1 MISEGTKRIERNI
14 TESKDKTTDSPLKT
28 SIKFGI
34 FDWIDRNQLTLPELY
49 EQRLKLIECAE
60 EKGFYCYHI
69 AEHHGSPLNM
79 TPSPSLF
86 LAAAAQRTTRIRL
99 GTLVYVLPAYN
110 PLRLIEEICML
121 DNLSRGRLDVGVGR
135 GISPIEMSFF
145 NIDVQQSRD
154 MFHEA
159 LDALVSALAT
169 GKLSYQGRYFSF
181 NDVELKIEP
190 FQRPYPP
197 LWYPTNS
204 SDSMSWLAQEGFN
217 TVVHYQSMPV
227 IRELFD
233 SYKRVQNEHRLDKHR
248 LNAHVTEPLYG
259 ISRHVYVG
267 ETDTKAWEDA
277 KTALAQ
283 FNENTGYLQSKRGD
297 NQRKNYL
304 SDFEARRAEGLYIAG
319 APETVREEVRKH
331 LEITGSNYFVG
342 SFCFGNLTTE
352 QAMNSL
358 RLFAE
363 EVMPAFKASSTER

>member
-1 MISEGTKRIERNI
+1 VISEDTKRIERNI
-14 TESKDKTTDSPLKT
+14 TESKDKITDLPLKT
-28 SIKFGI
+28 PIKFGI
-34 FDWIDRNQLTLPELY
+34 FDWIDHNQLALPDLY
-49 EQRLKLIECAE
+49 EQRLKLMESADRN
-60 EKGFYCYHI
+60 GFYCYHI

-79 TPSPSLF
+79 TPSPSIF
-86 LAAAAQRTTRIRL
+86 LAAAAQRTERIRL

-154 MFHEA
+154 MFREA
-159 LDALVSALAT
+159 LDAVTSALAT
-169 GKLSYQGRYFSF
+169 GELSFQGRYFSF
-181 NDVELKIEP
+181 KNVELQIEP

-204 SDSMSWLAQEGFN
+204 SDSMNWLAQEGFN

-233 SYKRVQNEHRLDKHR
+233 LYKRVQEEHRLNKHR

-259 ISRHVYVG
+259 ISRHVYIG

-277 KTALAQ
+277 KAALAQ

-331 LEITGSNYFVG
+331 LEITGSNYFVS

-352 QAMNSL
+352 QATNSL

-363 EVMPAFKASSTER
+363 EVMPAFKTSSTER

>member
-1 MISEGTKRIERNI
+1 VISEDTKRIERNI
-14 TESKDKTTDSPLKT
+14 TESKDKITDLPLKT
-28 SIKFGI
+28 PIKFGI
-34 FDWIDRNQLTLPELY
+34 FDWIDHNQLALPDLY

-79 TPSPSLF
+79 TPSPGIF
-86 LAAAAQRTTRIRL
+86 LAAAAQRTERIRL

-154 MFHEA
+154 MFREA
-159 LDALVSALAT
+159 LDALVSALVT

-204 SDSMSWLAQEGFN
+204 SDSMNWLAKEGFN

-233 SYKRVQNEHRLDKHR
+233 LYKRVQEEHRLDKNR
-248 LNAHVTEPLYG
+248 LNAHVSEPLYG

-277 KTALAQ
+277 KAALAQ
-283 FNENTGYLQSKRGD
+283 FNENTGYLQSKIGD
-297 NQRKNYL
+297 NRRKEYL
-304 SDFEARRAEGLYIAG
+304 NDFEARRFEGLYIAG
-319 APETVREEVRKH
+319 APDTVREEVKKH
-331 LEITGSNYFVG
+331 MEITGSNYFVG

>member
-1 MISEGTKRIERNI
+1 M
-14 TESKDKTTDSPLKT
+14 TDLPALQT
-28 SIKFGI
+28 IKFGI
-34 FDWIDRNQLTLPELY
+34 FDWIDRNQLQLPELY

-86 LAAAAQRTTRIRL
+86 LAAAAQRTEHIRL

-110 PLRLIEEICML
+110 PLRLVEEICML

-154 MFHEA
+154 MFREA
-159 LDALVSALAT
+159 LDAVTSALAT

-181 NDVELKIEP
+181 NDVELQVEP

-204 SDSMSWLAQEGFN
+204 SDSMNWLAKEGFN

-227 IRELFD
+227 IRELFEL
-233 SYKRVQNEHRLDKHR
+233 YKRIQNEHRLDQNR

-267 ETDTKAWEDA
+267 ETDEKAWEEA
-277 KTALAQ
+277 KSALAQ

-319 APETVREEVRKH
+319 APDTVREEWTKH

-358 RLFAE
+358 RLFAD
-363 EVMPAFKASSTER
+363 EVMPAFRTSAERQRF